1 MARFI
6 AVHTLP
12 LTREQAQTHSH
23 RATQFP
29 PGFMWRQTYGDF
41 SNEGFSCDWEAP
53 GKEALEQTFNKSLKL
68 EIQRLMLNT
77 RQNFY

>member
-1 MARFI
+1 MAKSI
-6 AVHTLP
+6 AVHNP
-12 LTREQAQTHSH
+12 PIIKEQARVNPRQGT
-23 RATQFP
+23 RFP
-29 PGFMWRQTYGDF
+29 SGFVWRQTYGDF